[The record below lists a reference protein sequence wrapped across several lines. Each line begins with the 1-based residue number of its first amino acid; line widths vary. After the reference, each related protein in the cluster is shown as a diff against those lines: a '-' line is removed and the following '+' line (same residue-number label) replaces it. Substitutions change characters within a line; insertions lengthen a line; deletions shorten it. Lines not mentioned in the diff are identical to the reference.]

1 MKEYMFLV
9 DWGKV
14 QCGGRY
20 GVICAKSMWY
30 IFSHL
35 DAVADPVNA
44 KLKQINYGND
54 HDASFYLDL
63 TDPMSGDND
72 NSFNDPLIEADNFD
86 ITSEEYRKIKAREE
100 DEEYPEWHE
109 GGKENGWYSFI
120 ELSEAMPNYASKYKG
135 QRVNDIPFEE
145 LEERDEEHWHNNV
158 FQMFL
163 EECHVENEYRKS
175 YEPET
180 LQQDCIEVIDF

>member
-14 QCGGRY
+14 QRGGRY

-35 DAVADPVNA
+35 DAVADPADA
-44 KLKQINYGND
+44 KLKQINYGDD
-54 HDASFYLDL
+54 HETSFYLDL
-63 TDPMSGDND
+63 TDPLYDND
-72 NSFNDPLIEADNFD
+72 NSFNAPFIEAHNFD
-86 ITSEEYRKIKAREE
+86 TTSEEYKKIKVREG

-135 QRVNDIPFEE
+135 ERVNDIPFEE
-145 LEERDEEHWHNNV
+145 LEERDEGHDNV

-163 EECHVENEYRKS
+163 EECHVENDYRKRC
-175 YEPET
+175 EPET
-180 LQQDCIEVIDF
+180 LQQEYLKVIDF